1 MSNEDSGKGNDNKK
15 PVIEIIEP
23 DKNGRKSDIIQH
35 PHVTENKRQRLR
47 RLVLKIG
54 LLIALLIPLTFV
66 IGAFGTK
73 FGIWSYKFG
82 FGFITF
88 KVIKYLIYAGLAAGV
103 AGLALAFILQPR
115 RGVFSAI
122 IALLVPLLAMYKGL
136 SVKNAAERYPVI
148 HDITTD
154 TEDPPVFTSAIV
166 ERRSKV
172 DGVNTLDYF
181 EKKDVRENTLVSV
194 LQSKHYPKINTV
206 NRSEKP
212 DVIFGEAMAL
222 IRDQNWKIVTE
233 NSDEWII
240 EAVDSSFWFGFED
253 DVIIRIRPSING
265 GSIIDIRSVSRV
277 GQSDLGANAARVEKL
292 INGLEER

>member
-1 MSNEDSGKGNDNKK
+1 MSNEDNGSGNGNKK

-23 DKNGRKSDIIQH
+23 NKTERKSDIIQH
-35 PHVTENKRQRLR
+35 PHVTDNKRQRLR
-47 RLVLKIG
+47 RLVLKIA

-73 FGIWSYKFG
+73 FGIWGYKFG

-88 KVIKYLIYAGLAAGV
+88 TAIKYLIYAGLFAGV
-103 AGLALAFILQPR
+103 AGLALAFVVQPR
-115 RGVFSAI
+115 RGVFTAI
-122 IALLVPLLAMYKGL
+122 LALIIPLLAMYKGL
-136 SVKNAAERYPVI
+136 SIKNTASRLPVI

-166 ERRSKV
+166 ERRNKV

-212 DVIFGEAMAL
+212 DVIFGEALAL
-222 IRDQNWKIVTE
+222 VRDKNWKIVTE
-233 NSDEWII
+233 DSDKRII
-240 EAVDSSFWFGFED
+240 EAVDSSFWFGFKD

-265 GSIIDIRSVSRV
+265 GSIIDMRSVSRV
-277 GQSDLGANAARVEKL
+277 GQSDLGANAARIKKL
-292 INGLEER
+292 MTGLEER